1 MKKPCSAIATIALLL
16 LLGVSSVAQSQT
28 ATPAGQVSAPAPKP
42 ASNVALSKDALD
54 DIAKHERI
62 AAAHTEA
69 ANCLRSGKPDSVC
82 EGPLQQACK
91 GIAIGKFC
99 GMKH

>member
-1 MKKPCSAIATIALLL
+1 MKTWLVGMAAWALSAHVFA
-16 LLGVSSVAQSQT
+16 
-28 ATPAGQVSAPAPKP
+28 AGAPAL
-42 ASNVALSKDALD
+42 NQETRD
-54 DIAKHERI
+54 DIAKHEKI

-69 ANCLRSGKPDSVC
+69 AACLRAGKPDAVC
-82 EGPLQQACK
+82 EGALLQACK

>member
-1 MKKPCSAIATIALLL
+1 MALGLALSAQ
-16 LLGVSSVAQSQT
+16 VA
-28 ATPAGQVSAPAPKP
+28 AADAPAL
-42 ASNVALSKDALD
+42 NQETLD

-69 ANCLRSGKPDSVC
+69 AKCLRAGKPDAVC
-82 EGPLQQACK
+82 EGALLQACK

>member
-1 MKKPCSAIATIALLL
+1 MKTWLLVMASLALGLALSAQ
-16 LLGVSSVAQSQT
+16 VA
-28 ATPAGQVSAPAPKP
+28 AADAPAL
-42 ASNVALSKDALD
+42 NQETLD

-69 ANCLRSGKPDSVC
+69 AKCLRSGKSDAVC
-82 EGPLQQACK
+82 EGALQQACK

>member
-1 MKKPCSAIATIALLL
+1 MKTWLLL
-16 LLGVSSVAQSQT
+16 CASMALSAHVLA
-28 ATPAGQVSAPAPKP
+28 ATPELNQET
-42 ASNVALSKDALD
+42 LD

-69 ANCLRSGKPDSVC
+69 AKCLRAGKPDEVC
-82 EGPLQQACK
+82 EGALLAACK
-91 GIAIGKFC
+91 GIAFGKFC

>member
-1 MKKPCSAIATIALLL
+1 MKSWLWVL
-16 LLGVSSVAQSQT
+16 
-28 ATPAGQVSAPAPKP
+28 AG
-42 ASNVALSKDALD
+42 VALSAQVYAAAAPALSQETLD

-69 ANCLRSGKPDSVC
+69 ARCLRSGKPDEVC
-82 EGPLQQACK
+82 EGALLAACK
-91 GIAIGKFC
+91 GVAIGKFC

>member
-1 MKKPCSAIATIALLL
+1 MKTWLLIF
-16 LLGVSSVAQSQT
+16 
-28 ATPAGQVSAPAPKP
+28 
-42 ASNVALSKDALD
+42 ASLALSAHAFAASPELNQETLD

-69 ANCLRSGKPDSVC
+69 AKCLRAGKPDEVC
-82 EGPLQQACK
+82 EGALLAACK
-91 GIAIGKFC
+91 GIAFGKFC

>member
-1 MKKPCSAIATIALLL
+1 MKKWSLALASLI
-16 LLGVSSVAQSQT
+16 LGVLVYAEEAPRLSQET
-28 ATPAGQVSAPAPKP
+28 
-42 ASNVALSKDALD
+42 LD

-69 ANCLRSGKPDSVC
+69 AKCLRARKSDEVC
-82 EGPLQQACK
+82 EGALLQACK
-91 GIAIGKFC
+91 GVAIGKFC

>member
-1 MKKPCSAIATIALLL
+1 MKSCLLL
-16 LLGVSSVAQSQT
+16 LAALAFSAQVF
-28 ATPAGQVSAPAPKP
+28 AAAAPAP
-42 ASNVALSKDALD
+42 NQETLD

-69 ANCLRSGKPDSVC
+69 AKCLRAGKPDEVC
-82 EGPLQQACK
+82 EGALLQACK

>member
-1 MKKPCSAIATIALLL
+1 MALGL
-16 LLGVSSVAQSQT
+16 
-28 ATPAGQVSAPAPKP
+28 
-42 ASNVALSKDALD
+42 ALSAQVAAADAPGLNQETLD

-69 ANCLRSGKPDSVC
+69 AKCLRAGKPDAVC
-82 EGPLQQACK
+82 EGALLQACK